1 MSNPNVKKGLDFE
14 KKCVDKLKKLDFAN
28 VSLTKYTD
36 YGADIVATDSN
47 IKYIFQCKNVKNK
60 QGVKAVQEILAAKHF
75 YSAQRCG
82 VISESEFTPQAYK
95 LAQPNYCYLITS
107 KDFFNL
113 QNKDSLVSDSIDKLS
128 QIGYDYDIIKSY
140 ESLKQTLGK
149 TPAWRE
155 LDKSLRYQI
164 KKQYGN
170 YSLFISKIGER
181 FSKSRPTEEQL
192 KNEYKRIRT
201 IVGKTP
207 SGNDIR
213 KHSVLQ
219 PNSFHSYPL
228 TRLQKE
234 CGDAPNLEK
243 GVPKEILI
251 AEYFDLAKKIGRNP
265 KREDLNKHGKYR
277 YSYYAHRW
285 KNLGNFLKE
294 ANVSASDVQIRRYSK
309 DETVLMF
316 SLIEVL
322 MRLKENNSQKVINS
336 TVLKS
341 LKYNDKTLFDKG
353 IITNK
358 FGSYDNFLKT
368 LETNKKYSDIRQN
381 LQQLLTE
388 LLKK

>member
-1 MSNPNVKKGLDFE
+1 MNNPNVKKGLDFE
-14 KKCVDKLKKLDFAN
+14 KKCVDKLKELDFEN

-36 YGADIVATDSN
+36 YGADIVATGGH

-60 QGVKAVQEILAAKHF
+60 QGVKAVQEILTAKHF

-95 LAQPNYCYLITS
+95 LAHPNYCYLITS
-107 KDFFNL
+107 KNFFNL
-113 QNKDSLVSDSIDKLS
+113 QNKNSLVSDSIDKLS
-128 QIGYDYDIIKSY
+128 QVGYDYDIIKSY

-149 TPAWRE
+149 IPTWRE
-155 LDKSLRYQI
+155 LDKSLRYHI
-164 KKQYGN
+164 KKKYGN
-170 YSLFISKIGER
+170 YSLFITKIGER

-201 IVGKTP
+201 IVGKIP
-207 SGNDIR
+207 SGENIR
-213 KHSVLQ
+213 QHSVL
-219 PNSFHSYPL
+219 PYNSFHSYPI
-228 TRLQKE
+228 TRIQQE
-234 CGDAPNLEK
+234 CGDAPNLKK

-251 AEYFDLAKKIGRNP
+251 AEYFDLAKKIGRYPN
-265 KREDLNKHGKYR
+265 REDLNKRGKYR
-277 YSYYAHRW
+277 YSYYAHLW

-294 ANVSASDVQIRRYSK
+294 VNVSVSDVQIRKYSK

-322 MRLKENNSQKVINS
+322 MRLKENNSKKVINS
-336 TVLKS
+336 TVLKN

-353 IITNK
+353 IIANK
-358 FGSYDNFLKT
+358 FGSFDNFFKI
-368 LETNKKYSDIRQN
+368 LETDKKYSDIRQN
-381 LQQLLTE
+381 LQKLLTE